1 MVTKPLP
8 DTAAD
13 VKQRIREFVWK
24 TLAPRMAAS
33 GAASDEL
40 SLVESGSI
48 DSLSVFRLVSF
59 LEENFGVLIA
69 DDEIRLDKFRTIN
82 AIGDLVIAKRSKPEA

>member
-1 MVTKPLP
+1 MVTEPLP

-33 GAASDEL
+33 GAASDDL

-59 LEENFGVLIA
+59 LEENFGVSIA